1 MSDFKIKNAEF
12 VMSFVNKEKPPV
24 QTTMEIAMVGRSNVG
39 KSSLI
44 NCICNNN
51 KLARTS
57 STPGKTRQINFFSVN
72 KGEFYLVDL
81 PGYGFAKAPK
91 TEKAA
96 WGELMESYLSSGRLT
111 HIFLLLDIR
120 HEPTEEDK
128 QMFAWIVYYG
138 IPFTVIATK
147 ADKIARSKQK
157 QTANRIAKAVGAPP
171 YGIAFSSE
179 TNTGREEITARIGSI
194 LTDAIDRSDENSSQS
209 DPDGEAAE

>member
-1 MSDFKIKNAEF
+1 MSDFRIKNAEF

-44 NCICNNN
+44 NCICNNA

-57 STPGKTRQINFFSVN
+57 ATPGKTRQINFFSVN

-91 TEKAA
+91 SEKAA

-111 HIFLLLDIR
+111 HIFLLLDVR
-120 HEPTEEDK
+120 HDPTAEDK

-147 ADKIARSKQK
+147 ADKIAKSKTK
-157 QTANRIAKAVGAPP
+157 NEANRIAKAVGAPP
-171 YGIAFSSE
+171 YAIPFSAE
-179 TNTGREEITARIGSI
+179 TRMGKDEITARIESI
-194 LTDAIDRSDENSSQS
+194 LNDARDRAESS
-209 DPDGEAAE
+209 DGEGTAE

>member
-1 MSDFKIKNAEF
+1 MSDFRIKNAEF

-44 NCICNNN
+44 NCICNNA

-57 STPGKTRQINFFSVN
+57 ATPGKTRQINFFSVN
-72 KGEFYLVDL
+72 RGEFYLVDL

-91 TEKAA
+91 SEKAA

-111 HIFLLLDIR
+111 HIFLLLDVR
-120 HEPTEEDK
+120 HDPTAEDK

-147 ADKIARSKQK
+147 ADKIAKSKTK
-157 QTANRIAKAVGAPP
+157 NEANRIAKAVGAPP
-171 YGIAFSSE
+171 YAIPFSAE
-179 TNTGREEITARIGSI
+179 TRMGKDEITARIESI
-194 LTDAIDRSDENSSQS
+194 LNDARDRAESS
-209 DPDGEAAE
+209 DGEGTAE

>member
-1 MSDFKIKNAEF
+1 MSDFRIKNAEF

-44 NCICNNN
+44 NCICNNA

-57 STPGKTRQINFFSVN
+57 ATPGKTRQINFFSVN

-91 TEKAA
+91 SEKAA

-111 HIFLLLDIR
+111 HIFLLLDVR
-120 HEPTEEDK
+120 HDPTAEDK

-147 ADKIARSKQK
+147 ADKIAKSKAK
-157 QTANRIAKAVGAPP
+157 TEANRIAKAVGAPP
-171 YGIAFSSE
+171 YAIPFSAE
-179 TNTGREEITARIGSI
+179 TRMGKDEITARIESI
-194 LTDAIDRSDENSSQS
+194 LNDARDRAESS
-209 DPDGEAAE
+209 DGEGTAE